1 MENVRSRCYALIL
14 YKDSIDYDYNKVIEY
29 IEQNVSKYAYIE
41 HKPEKEETKAHTH
54 VLLYFNNKKYLS
66 SLSNELGVSANYIQT
81 AQLKPY
87 LKYLIH
93 YDNDDKIQ
101 YTLNDVCGP
110 LRFELEELI
119 TDKSSECE
127 DFVLLYDYI
136 VTYDGI
142 LSFTTF
148 TKYAIKNNMY
158 STYRR
163 NINSFRILIN
173 EHNGS
178 Y

>member
-14 YKDSIDYDYNKVIEY
+14 YKDSLDYDYNKVLEY

-41 HKPEKEETKAHTH
+41 HKAEKEESKEHTH

-66 SLSNELGVSANYIQT
+66 SLSKELCISSNYIQV
-81 AQLKPY
+81 ASLKPY

-93 YDNDDKIQ
+93 YDNEDKIQ
-101 YTLNDVCGP
+101 YTLDAVNGP
-110 LRFELEELI
+110 LRYELEELI
-119 TDKSSECE
+119 TDKQTEQE
-127 DFVLLYDYI
+127 DFLFLYDFI
-136 VTYDGI
+136 VMYDGK
-142 LSFTTF
+142 LDFTTF
-148 TKYAIKNNMY
+148 TKYALKKNMY
-158 STYRR
+158 SCYRR
-163 NINSFRILIN
+163 NVNSFRIIIN